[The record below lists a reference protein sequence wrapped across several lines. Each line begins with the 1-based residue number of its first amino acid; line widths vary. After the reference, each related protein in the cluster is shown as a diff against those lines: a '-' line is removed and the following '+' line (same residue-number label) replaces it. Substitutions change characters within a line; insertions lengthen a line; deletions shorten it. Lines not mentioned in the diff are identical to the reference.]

1 MRRCTAIYNAQP
13 GNRKIIGT
21 VGELQFE
28 VIQYRLEQEY
38 GASCSFLSR
47 NFYKACWITNYQMKF
62 SIEDFIKR
70 KTSNIAHDKDKNPK
84 VFLAPSPFLLTQ
96 AESDYPRNNFSQ
108 DIKNLNWMNNQI
120 NSFNIKVYGLILESG
135 LILLSKELIMG
146 EKVFKFPGGGLEY
159 GEGLIDGLKESLK
172 KKWVKEFIM

>member
-1 MRRCTAIYNAQP
+1 MQP

-47 NFYKACWITNYQMKF
+47 NFYKACWMTSINEI

-70 KTSNIAHDKDKNPK
+70 KTSNIAYDKDKNP

-96 AESDYPRNNFSQ
+96 AENDYPEIIFHKTSEF
-108 DIKNLNWMNNQI
+108 K
-120 NSFNIKVYGLILESG
+120 LIE
-135 LILLSKELIMG
+135 
-146 EKVFKFPGGGLEY
+146 
-159 GEGLIDGLKESLK
+159 
-172 KKWVKEFIM
+172 